1 MIFPSIRGRI
11 QVWHTTLLA
20 VIVGGLLVAF
30 YYHQRQILLQE
41 LDRSLSSEVV
51 QFLPHY
57 EPVPGLP
64 SPDRP
69 RDQLRP
75 APGNRPAGALRP
87 MERGKSLEEKKA
99 ELMARGI
106 YLIVWRRTAEFDRT
120 ENAPADHGIPRNIG
134 PGQPYA
140 YRSVDGFRE
149 YVHFAKSG
157 TLFAFGCSTSELEGQ
172 LRTLIYQLVGTWL
185 LVVVL
190 GFGVGWILVTKAL
203 RPIRDIS
210 TSARHIADGDLGKRI
225 DAGDTQSELG
235 QLTEVLNR
243 TFAQL
248 ESSFDQQRR
257 FTADAS
263 HELRTPISVILAK
276 CQFALMRDRS
286 PEKYREALQ
295 TCEGTAQHLRS
306 LVESLLDLARVDSG
320 QFRIQKKAC
329 NLGELT
335 RKVAVFLGTLAEKK
349 EIELDVGHTDIDCHV
364 DCNRIQQVITNLVGN
379 AIKFTQEGGKVAV
392 RIRRV
397 EHEAVIE
404 VEDNGPG
411 IPQDSLPHVFDRFY
425 RAESL
430 HANEHKSTGLG
441 LSIAKVIVEAHGGSI
456 SVESR
461 LEVGTC
467 FKVCLP
473 LNG

>member
-1 MIFPSIRGRI
+1 
-11 QVWHTTLLA
+11 
-20 VIVGGLLVAF
+20 
-30 YYHQRQILLQE
+30 
-41 LDRSLSSEVV
+41 
-51 QFLPHY
+51 
-57 EPVPGLP
+57 
-64 SPDRP
+64 
-69 RDQLRP
+69 
-75 APGNRPAGALRP
+75 
-87 MERGKSLEEKKA
+87 
-99 ELMARGI
+99 
-106 YLIVWRRTAEFDRT
+106 
-120 ENAPADHGIPRNIG
+120 
-134 PGQPYA
+134 
-140 YRSVDGFRE
+140 VDGFRE

-185 LVVVL
+185 LVIVL

-329 NLGELT
+329 NLGDLT